1 MITNPNPGRMR
12 EVLAGIFRAG
22 LERVDPYAMI
32 ARQLS
37 LEGDELVVATEG
49 RRIAIPLRDYRRIL
63 LLGAGKAAA
72 PMARAVEELLGERL
86 EQGLVC
92 VKYGHTETLKRVE
105 LVEAGH
111 PVPDQ
116 AGVVAARRI
125 AALARGADAQTL
137 VITCIS
143 GGGSALLPA
152 PLDRESSRGLVELTL
167 EEKQRTTA
175 LLLACGADI
184 REINCVR
191 KHLSALKGGRLLQLL
206 QPARSLNL
214 ILSDVVGDD
223 LGSIASGLT
232 AYDATTY
239 AQALE
244 IVERYRLRRQ
254 LPAAVIR
261 ALELGVQGEIPETVK
276 PGDPC
281 LARVDNVLLG
291 SNRQALLA
299 AAARAAE
306 LGFQVRPLTA
316 QLCGEARH
324 AARAIADIARDA
336 AVSDMLVKKPACLLC
351 GGETVVTLQGQGK
364 GGRNQELAL
373 AFLTEMAGWGEEKE
387 RVFFLS
393 AATDGNDGPTDAA
406 GAFADAQVL
415 AHPAVTGVEALRQ
428 ALADNDSYHL
438 FTAAEA
444 LFRTGPTNTNVCDLQ
459 IALVL

>member
-1 MITNPNPGRMR
+1 MVPNPDPGRMR

-37 LEGDELVVATEG
+37 LQGEDLVVATEG

-137 VITCIS
+137 VIACIS

-223 LGSIASGLT
+223 LSSIASGLT
-232 AYDATTY
+232 APDTGSY

-254 LPAAVIR
+254 LPAAVLR
-261 ALELGVQGEIPETVK
+261 ALELGVAGKIPETVK

-281 LARVDNVLLG
+281 LAGVDNVLLG

-299 AAARAAE
+299 AAARAEA
-306 LGFQVRPLTA
+306 LGFRVRPLTA
-316 QLCGEARH
+316 PLCGEARE
-324 AARAIADIARDA
+324 AAKAIAAMAREA
-336 AVSDMLVKKPACLLC
+336 ACSRRPGRTPVCLLF
-351 GGETVVTLQGQGK
+351 GGETVVTLRGKGK

-373 AFLTEMAGWGEEKE
+373 AFLAEMAGWGEEKE

-406 GAFADAQVL
+406 GAFADAQAL
-415 AHPAVTGVEALRQ
+415 AHPAVTGVEVLRR
-428 ALADNDSYHL
+428 ALADNDSYT
-438 FTAAEA
+438 FFATAEA

-459 IALVL
+459 IVLVL